1 LSSADPH
8 DTPRVAGYISAPPLE
23 AHGLWYHRLLVA
35 DRAAHLVDVVIV
47 NYRSYDELARCLESL
62 SSNQPAVGRVVVID
76 HESNLSAA
84 ARISARFPDAE
95 IVERSTN
102 EGFATGVNLGAR
114 LTSAPFLLLLNP
126 DCVVEANAIDRLLA
140 YAQERPDAAVIG
152 PRIVNPD
159 GSLQGSARRFPGI
172 STAIAGRSSWLTRR
186 FPTNPLSRRNLP
198 CLNGTTAPLDVDW
211 VSGAC
216 MLVRRSAFEEINGM
230 DERFFLYWED
240 ADLCRR
246 LSERGW
252 RTVYLPSATIVHVG
266 GQSSIHAYRESLA
279 AFHQSAFVLF
289 RKHATGPAQL
299 FTPLVYLLLQARLR
313 LLLHVHRSRLESLP
327 APPAA
332 EIVAGLAHE
341 GPAARSGD
349 VSH

>member
-1 LSSADPH
+1 MPGRSRALC
-8 DTPRVAGYISAPPLE
+8 
-23 AHGLWYHRLLVA
+23 YHRLSVA
-35 DRAAHLVDVVIV
+35 DPAAHLVDVVIV

-62 SSNQPAVGRVVVID
+62 KSNAPAVWRVVVVD

-84 ARISARFPDAE
+84 ARISARFPDVE

-114 LTSAPFLLLLNP
+114 LTNAPFLLLLNP
-126 DCVVEANAIDRLLA
+126 DCVVEAQAVDRLLA

-186 FPTNPLSRRNLP
+186 FPTNSLSRRNLP
-198 CLNGTTAPLDVDW
+198 CLSGTTTPLDVDW

-216 MLVRRSAFEEINGM
+216 MLVRRRAFEDIGGM

-246 LSERGW
+246 LKERGW
-252 RTVYLPSATIVHVG
+252 RTVYLPHATIVHVG

-279 AFHQSAFVLF
+279 AFHESAFILF
-289 RKHATGPAQL
+289 RKHATGPARL
-299 FTPLVYLLLQARLR
+299 CAPLVYLLLQLRLR
-313 LLLHVHRSRLESLP
+313 LLLRVHRSRLESLP
-327 APPAA
+327 APPPA
-332 EIVAGLAHE
+332 EIVRGLAHKE
-341 GPAARSGD
+341 SPARGGD
-349 VSH
+349 VPN

>member
-1 LSSADPH
+1 MADH
-8 DTPRVAGYISAPPLE
+8 
-23 AHGLWYHRLLVA
+23 
-35 DRAAHLVDVVIV
+35 AAHLVDVVIV

-62 SSNQPAVGRVVVID
+62 TSSASPVGRVVVVD

-84 ARISARFPDAE
+84 ARISARFPDVE

-114 LTSAPFLLLLNP
+114 LTKSPFLLLLNP
-126 DCVVEANAIDRLLA
+126 DCVVEAQAVDRLLA
-140 YAQERPDAAVIG
+140 YAHERPDAAVVG

-186 FPTNPLSRRNLP
+186 FPANPLSRHNLP
-198 CLNGTTAPLDVDW
+198 CLSGTTAPLDVDW

-216 MLVRRSAFEEINGM
+216 MLVRRSAFDEARGM

-252 RTVYLPSATIVHVG
+252 RTVYLPQATVVHAG
-266 GQSSIHAYRESLA
+266 GKSSIHAYRESLV
-279 AFHQSAFVLF
+279 AFHRSAFVLF
-289 RKHATGPAQL
+289 RNHATWPARL
-299 FTPLVYLLLQARLR
+299 FSPFVYVLLQLRLR
-313 LLLHVHRSRLESLP
+313 LLLHLHRTRLKASPSR
-327 APPAA
+327 PAA
-332 EIVAGLAHE
+332 EIVAGPAHKE
-341 GPAARSGD
+341 PAARSARLPN
-349 VSH
+349 